1 MGSAKGRL
9 VLHLMSD
16 DLLPYY
22 ERELDAIKRLAAE
35 FADTHP
41 KIAARLRLSADA
53 VDDPHVARLLE
64 GTAFLAARVHHRLD
78 DEFPELTDALL
89 GLLYPHYLAPVPSCM
104 VAQFDCQPELQNPA
118 RLQAGVAIETEPVRG
133 ETLRYRTTAPVILWP
148 VEVENVR
155 LSGLPIVA
163 PANPAAAGAAGLLR
177 ITLKCVSPDV
187 SFTQLGIDRLRF
199 FLRGPAN
206 QTLALY
212 ELLGAHA
219 ISIAYADSAVDPQ
232 PVVVPGSAIEPA
244 GFAPDEAL
252 LPWSA
257 RGFSG
262 FRLLTEYFAFP
273 EKFLFFDFTRIDTK
287 TLVSAG
293 NRLEIFVYL
302 DRSLPE
308 LERTIGPQSLALG
321 CAPLVNLFPQRCE
334 PVTLSHMAT
343 EYRIVPDARRPR
355 AAEIW
360 SVERVRE
367 TQPDGSFRPWRPFYR
382 LTDSDPDPGVPGGF
396 YHVARRPAAS
406 GVPGTEVVLA
416 PHDPDF
422 DPAKPAEAVLSID
435 AICVNRDLPTDLP
448 FGGGHPRLRLVEG
461 AAAVAALNAV
471 TAATPTLRP
480 PLREAG
486 FWRLVSHLSLG
497 HLSVTGGTEGARALK
512 EVLRLYD
519 LRDTAETRTGI
530 EALTAISAGPG
541 TARAPGRAGGF
552 CRGLDINLEFD
563 PRAWQ
568 TGGLYLLAAVLERFL
583 ALHGTINSFTRTRVT
598 LRGRPGTAAAWP
610 ARSGTR
616 VLA

>member
-1 MGSAKGRL
+1 
-9 VLHLMSD
+9 MSD
-16 DLLPYY
+16 TLLQYY
-22 ERELDAIKRLAAE
+22 DRELAAIKRLAAE
-35 FADTHP
+35 FAETHP
-41 KIAARLRLSADA
+41 KIAGRLRLSADA

-64 GTAFLAARVHHRLD
+64 GVAFLAGRVHHRLD
-78 DEFPELTDALL
+78 DEFPELTDSLL
-89 GLLYPHYLAPVPSCM
+89 SLLYPHYLAPVPSCM
-104 VAQFDCQPELQNPA
+104 VVQLDCQPELLIPA
-118 RLQAGVAIETEPVRG
+118 RLAAGLAFDTEAVHG
-133 ETLRYRTTAPVILWP
+133 ETLRYRSTSAVTLWP
-148 VEVENVR
+148 IEVEAIR

-163 PANPAAAGAAGLLR
+163 PANPAASGAAGVLR
-177 ITLKCVSPDV
+177 ISLKCLAPDV
-187 SFTQLGIDRLRF
+187 TFNQLGVDRLRF

-206 QTLALY
+206 QTLPLY
-212 ELLGAHA
+212 ELLCGHA
-219 ISIAYADSAVDPQ
+219 ISVAYADSAVDTA
-232 PVVVPGSAIEPA
+232 PVVVPGSSIQPV

-273 EKFLFFDFTRIDTK
+273 EKFLFLDFTRIDTK

-308 LERTIGPQSLALG
+308 LERTIGQQSLALG
-321 CAPLVNLFPQRCE
+321 CTPLVNLFPQRCE
-334 PVTLSHMAT
+334 PVMLTHMDT
-343 EYRIVPDARRPR
+343 QYRIVPDARRPR

-396 YHVARRPAAS
+396 YHVTRQAAAP
-406 GVPGTEVVLA
+406 GVPGTEVFLA

-422 DPAKPAEAVLSID
+422 DPDKPADAVLSVD

-461 AAAVAALNAV
+461 AAAVSALNAV

-497 HLSVTGGTEGARALK
+497 HLSVTGGTEGAAALK

-519 LRDTAETRTGI
+519 LRDTAETRTAI
-530 EALTAISAGPG
+530 EALTGISAGPG

-552 CRGLDINLEFD
+552 CRGLDITLEFD

-568 TGGLYLLAAVLERFL
+568 VGGLYLLASVLERFL
-583 ALHGTINSFTRTRVT
+583 ALHGTVNSFTRTRVT
-598 LRGRPGTAAAWP
+598 LRGRPGAAAAWA